1 MDDAALVQGAAR
13 GDEDAFELLV
23 RRHTENVW
31 RLAMGVLRDP
41 DEAEEATQD
50 TFLKAYR
57 ALASFRGD
65 AGVGTWL
72 HTICRR
78 TCLDRLRRS
87 SPEAVEL
94 EKVRTAR
101 ARAARLDDRMALREA
116 LAELGQDEREA
127 FALVDALGYTSE
139 EASRLCDVPAST
151 MRSRVARARG
161 RLADA
166 LSEGGEAVGGS
177 RTR

>member
-1 MDDAALVQGAAR
+1 MDDQALVQEAAG

-31 RLAMGVLRDP
+31 RLAVGLLRDP
-41 DEAEEATQD
+41 HEAEEATQD

-57 ALASFRGD
+57 ALGSFRGD
-65 AGVGTWL
+65 AAVGTWL

-87 SPEAVEL
+87 SPEVVEL
-94 EKVRTAR
+94 EKVRTAK
-101 ARAARLDDRMALREA
+101 ARTGRPDDRVALREA
-116 LAELGQDEREA
+116 LAGLGQDEREA

-139 EASRLCDVPAST
+139 EAARLCDVPAST
-151 MRSRVARARG
+151 MRSRVARARE

-166 LSEGGEAVGGS
+166 LAEGGQAAGRS
-177 RTR
+177 